1 MVLALSTNLPSFG
14 AADGFDIAEN
24 DQQIQIA
31 SPSLEAVIRK
41 KGYVTGVAGGTFVD
55 KKTGF
60 RDAGFGLDI
69 VDWIMGP
76 GSDEAYRDQ
85 LKGDLKYE
93 FTIYHGQRAKRS
105 IEGPQIAPKRELR
118 RGSSAA
124 ISRRDELQIQHRCPG
139 QADGFRGSQLPEAN
153 SHLQR

>member
-1 MVLALSTNLPSFG
+1 MKNILTHSLFPMVLALSTNLPSFG

-69 VDWIMGP
+69 VDWIMEP
-76 GSDEAYRDQ
+76 GSDEAYRDHS
-85 LKGDLKYE
+85 KA
-93 FTIYHGQRAKRS
+93 T
-105 IEGPQIAPKRELR
+105 
-118 RGSSAA
+118 
-124 ISRRDELQIQHRCPG
+124 
-139 QADGFRGSQLPEAN
+139 
-153 SHLQR
+153 